1 MLYINIFVKS
11 PLKIDLCLRNHICK
25 KQLNA
30 QNFYNLLFFNKL
42 PKILLT
48 FFVILCL
55 MIFTII
61 FNRILILIY
70 SQMCFKI

>member
-11 PLKIDLCLRNHICK
+11 PLKISICLRNHICK

-30 QNFYNLLFFNKL
+30 QNFYNLLFFNK
-42 PKILLT
+42 LT